1 MKWLNTGCLAKVPEE
16 FSVFSLPYKEQVKYS
31 SEAKRQN
38 ICRRKSLWL
47 TNMLVTLR

>member
-1 MKWLNTGCLAKVPEE
+1 MKWLNTGCLANVPEE

-38 ICRRKSLWL
+38 ICRRKSPCLS
-47 TNMLVTLR
+47 TMLVTFR